1 MKFDPGPAER
11 RLRIV
16 ACFSVALFSGVALF
30 WSVPRAMSVLAGG
43 VASVLN
49 MEALVIFIRRVTSR
63 AESGLSRLDI
73 VGLGA
78 RYLLLGLSLFVIFS
92 VWRVDVVALTI
103 GLSAP
108 VAAVCFEWG
117 LLTIREFGAGC
128 DTEH

>member
-1 MKFDPGPAER
+1 M
-11 RLRIV
+11 RIV
-16 ACFSVALFSGVALF
+16 TWFNVALFSGLALF
-30 WSVPRAMSVLAGG
+30 WGVPRAMSVLAGG

-63 AESGLSRLDI
+63 AESGLSRLAI
-73 VGLGA
+73 IGLGT

-92 VWRVDVVALTI
+92 VWQVDVVALTI

-108 VAAVCFEWG
+108 VVAVCFEWV
-117 LLTIREFGAGC
+117 LLTIREFGADR